1 MQLKPLNLFL
11 ITIALFLGATVY
23 ALNHRQQNPTRVQS
37 ASSSQRLFQFDER
50 QVQTLEVTTPVRS
63 LMVIKDD
70 NGLWQLVEPEVAL
83 ANQASVAYLANLL
96 ASQPSD
102 RTLTISSD
110 DLSTYGLNQPLATLR
125 VTAEGD
131 RSHTLVLGTYNFN
144 RTALYA
150 LVDPPEDLL
159 RDVSPRPRANAVDE
173 SVDAEGEPEVST
185 DADIETESTNDAD
198 ENTSANVNDDL
209 AVDVDTDAV
218 EESNGDA
225 DDPTDDATSVEVERE
240 TDENRELSLVLV
252 SLDFETAVTRPLSS
266 WKEDESGDAGQTPA
280 EPNADGSEIDPDAAP
295 EDVPE

>member
-23 ALNHRQQNPTRVQS
+23 ALNYRQQNPTPLQS

-50 QVQTLEVTTPVRS
+50 QVQALEVTTPVRS
-63 LMVIKDD
+63 LTVIKDD
-70 NGLWQLVEPEVAL
+70 NGLWQLVEPETAL

-110 DLSTYGLNQPLATLR
+110 DLSTYGLNQPLATLQ
-125 VTAEGD
+125 VTVEGD

-159 RDVSPRPRANAVDE
+159 WDVLPRPSANAVDE
-173 SVDAEGEPEVST
+173 ST
-185 DADIETESTNDAD
+185 DADVDADVDTPTDSTNDAD
-198 ENTSANVNDDL
+198 ENGSTAIDSDSAAN
-209 AVDVDTDAV
+209 ADVDTVEDSDANGSENLAV
-218 EESNGDA
+218 EPG
-225 DDPTDDATSVEVERE
+225 RE
-240 TDENRELSLVLV
+240 TAGSRELSLVLV
-252 SLDFETAVTRPLSS
+252 SLDFETAVTRPLNS
-266 WKEDESGDAGQTPA
+266 WKEDEAGEAGEDST
-280 EPNADGSEIDPDAAP
+280 EPNADGPEIDPEVAP
-295 EDVPE
+295 EGVPE